1 MATVGVKRFIINN
14 ETIQTKTGTAEYKQS
29 GATKTAVLDDGS
41 GAVMFFT
48 QERTPGMFKVQVST
62 LKAADT
68 DRFRTLEDGEIVL
81 ELLDGKTLIGT
92 NCTQTADNPSTAA
105 EGVVEYEFMGDVTVS

>member
-1 MATVGVKRFIINN
+1 MATVGVKRFIIDN

-29 GATKTAVLDDGS
+29 GATKTAVLDDGT
-41 GAVMFFT
+41 GDIMFFT

-68 DRFRTLEDGEIVL
+68 EKFRTLEDGVIVL
-81 ELLDGKTLIGT
+81 ELLDGKTLTGT
-92 NCTQTADNPSTAA
+92 NCTQTADNSATAA
-105 EGVVEYEFMGDVTVS
+105 DGVVEYEFHGNVKVS

>member
-1 MATVGVKRFIINN
+1 MATVGIKRFIVNN

-29 GATKTAVLDDGS
+29 GGTKEAVLDDGS

-48 QERTPGMFKVQVST
+48 QERTAGMFKVQVST
-62 LKAADT
+62 LKEADT
-68 DRFRTLEDGEIVL
+68 DRFRTIEDAEIVL

-92 NCTQTADNPSTAA
+92 NCTQTADNSATAA
-105 EGVVEYEFMGDVTVS
+105 DGTVEYEFHGNVSVS